1 MVYRS
6 TIVRQMKTGKIM
18 DSIGYKGVSGQTMS
32 DNEYFAKL
40 KRNGYKV
47 KQTKHGVFITK
58 KGGAK

>member
-1 MVYRS
+1 
-6 TIVRQMKTGKIM
+6 MKTGKIM

>member
-1 MVYRS
+1 MP
-6 TIVRQMKTGKIM
+6 IKMKTGKIM

-32 DNEYFAKL
+32 DKDYFAML

-47 KQTKHGVFITK
+47 KQTKDGVFITK